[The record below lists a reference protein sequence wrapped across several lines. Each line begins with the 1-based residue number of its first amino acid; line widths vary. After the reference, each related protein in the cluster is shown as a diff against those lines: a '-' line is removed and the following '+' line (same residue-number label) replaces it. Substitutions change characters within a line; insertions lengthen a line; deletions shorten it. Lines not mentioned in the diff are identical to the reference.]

1 MYMKRRVVVTGM
13 GVVSPVGNDVAS
25 FWSAIIA
32 GKSGAA
38 PITLFDPEAFAT
50 KFACEVKNF
59 DSSAIIDAKEAR
71 RMERFTQFGLVA
83 AHEALS
89 AAGLLNQPVPEGH
102 SEIGVIVGSGIGGL
116 QIFED
121 QCKIYLERG
130 PRRISPFFVPMMI
143 PDIVSGHISI
153 AYDLKGPNFAVVSAC
168 STAAHSIH
176 VAARFI
182 QAGEADV
189 MVTGGTEAPINHLG
203 VGGFNAMKALSTRN
217 DAPEKASRPFDRGR
231 DGFVI
236 GEGAGILILE
246 ELEHAKARGAT
257 IHAELLGMGASG
269 DAFHITAPH
278 EEGEGA
284 RHAMQAALK
293 DAGVNPEQ
301 IDYVNTHGTST
312 DVGDP
317 VETRAIRSVFGA
329 HADKFAVS
337 STKSMTGHCLGAA
350 GSIEAIVTILA
361 TKNDILP
368 PTINLD
374 DQDPECDL
382 YCVPNKAESRRVTVA
397 MSNAFGFGGHNS
409 SLIFAKP
416 SFRPM

>member
-1 MYMKRRVVVTGM
+1 MKRRLVVTGM
-13 GVVSPVGNDVAS
+13 GVVTPLGNDVPS
-25 FWSAIIA
+25 FWAALTA
-32 GKSGAA
+32 GKSGAG
-38 PITLFDPEAFAT
+38 PITQFDPEAFPT

-59 DSSAIIDAKEAR
+59 DSSSIIDAKEAR

-83 AHEALS
+83 AHEALTN
-89 AAGLLNQPVPEGH
+89 AGLLNQPVPEGH

-153 AYDLKGPNFAVVSAC
+153 AYNLKGPNFAVVSAC

-182 QAGEADV
+182 QAGEAEV
-189 MVTGGTEAPINHLG
+189 IITGGTEAPINHLG

-236 GEGAGILILE
+236 GEGAGIIVLE

-257 IHAELLGMGASG
+257 IYAELLGVGASG

-278 EEGEGA
+278 ENGEGA
-284 RHAMQAALK
+284 RNAMFAALK
-293 DAGVNPEQ
+293 DAGITPEE
-301 IDYVNTHGTST
+301 IGYVNAHGTST

-317 VETRAIRSVFGA
+317 VESKAIRSVFGA
-329 HADKFAVS
+329 HADKLAVS

-350 GSIEAIVTILA
+350 GAIEAIATILA
-361 TKNDILP
+361 VQNDTLP
-368 PTINLD
+368 PTINLE

-382 YCVPNKAESRRVTVA
+382 YYVPNKAEKRIVNVG

-416 SFRPM
+416 NYRPM